1 MEGLSVT
8 VDVSVT
14 ATSPPGSNTCHETV
28 VKMNGT
34 SGSGSSS
41 HKDKHQDKSHS
52 SSSKHKHKE
61 KERDKEHSSS
71 HKSSHKSSSS
81 DKDKSS
87 SKHSSSKDGSSSSHK
102 SSSHKS
108 SHKDSHKDKSKDKE
122 KSHSSSGDKDKSHSS
137 SGEKKSEHK
146 SEHKSDKKSEHKS
159 EHKSHSKD
167 KHKDKHRDK
176 DGKHSSSSSSKH
188 SSSDKHKSSS
198 SSSDKKKE
206 EKKEKGEKEVK
217 TEVKTELKTE
227 VKKETEDEGFI
238 SPTAPTSE
246 SQEDIKVKKEAK
258 REPSDYEDASPQK
271 RVKKERKSYV
281 EDEEEEEEPEEQH
294 SDGEDWQEVKKK
306 KKSKKEKEPPKP
318 AKEEKK
324 RKAEAAATPPSKKA
338 KTAAPP
344 TPTASPT
351 KGRKK
356 KEEEPAAPVWKWWEE
371 EKPTDGSK
379 WRFLEHKGVMF
390 PPDYEPLPD
399 HVVFKYDGEKIKLSP
414 PAEEIAGFYARML
427 EHDYTTKDAFNKNF
441 FRDWRKNMTNKEQ
454 KLITDLGKCDFRPM
468 HAYFIEQSEIR
479 KNKSKEEKKAIKE
492 ENQRIIDEYGWA
504 VVDGHKQKIG
514 NFRIEPPGLFRGRGD
529 HPKMGTLKKRVQP
542 EDVSINCSKDST
554 WPKPP
559 PGHKWKEVRHDNTV
573 TWLATWTENVQNQN
587 KYVMLGA
594 TSRLKGEKDWLKYE
608 TARSLHTRIDKIR
621 ADYQNDWSSK
631 EMRVR
636 QRGVAL
642 YFIDKL
648 ALRAG
653 NEKDSDEAADTVGC
667 CSLRVEHINLH
678 KEKDGREYVVE
689 FDFLGK
695 DSIRYHNEVPIE
707 KQAFKNLKLF
717 KENKK
722 DGDDLFDRLNTGTV
736 NEYLRE
742 LMDGLTAKVF
752 RTYNASRTL
761 EEELQK
767 LTEPDDP
774 LPAKILSYNRA
785 NRAVA
790 VLCNHQRAVSKNHG
804 AQMERAQAKVEDK
817 RNLVEDAE
825 RDAKNAKKE
834 LKATKTQS
842 AMNVYE
848 KKKKTVE
855 RLKDQ
860 LAKLE
865 MGLLDKEEGKTIS
878 LGTSKLNYLDPRI
891 SVAWSKK
898 WEVPVEKVYNKTQ
911 KEKFQ
916 WAIDMAEA
924 DYEFLKFDESK
935 SPLKKKLA
943 AARAEE
949 ARGGNKG
956 GGGKKKKKA
965 DSDDEDEED
974 EDEEEEEEDEEEEE

>member
-1 MEGLSVT
+1 MPNIAVRRKQCPSL
-8 VDVSVT
+8 
-14 ATSPPGSNTCHETV
+14 AT
-28 VKMNGT
+28 
-34 SGSGSSS
+34 
-41 HKDKHQDKSHS
+41 
-52 SSSKHKHKE
+52 
-61 KERDKEHSSS
+61 
-71 HKSSHKSSSS
+71 
-81 DKDKSS
+81 
-87 SKHSSSKDGSSSSHK
+87 
-102 SSSHKS
+102 
-108 SHKDSHKDKSKDKE
+108 
-122 KSHSSSGDKDKSHSS
+122 
-137 SGEKKSEHK
+137 
-146 SEHKSDKKSEHKS
+146 
-159 EHKSHSKD
+159 
-167 KHKDKHRDK
+167 
-176 DGKHSSSSSSKH
+176 
-188 SSSDKHKSSS
+188 
-198 SSSDKKKE
+198 
-206 EKKEKGEKEVK
+206 
-217 TEVKTELKTE
+217 
-227 VKKETEDEGFI
+227 
-238 SPTAPTSE
+238 
-246 SQEDIKVKKEAK
+246 
-258 REPSDYEDASPQK
+258 
-271 RVKKERKSYV
+271 
-281 EDEEEEEEPEEQH
+281 
-294 SDGEDWQEVKKK
+294 EVKKK
-306 KKSKKEKEPPKP
+306 KKAKKEPPPKP

-324 RKAEAAATPPSKKA
+324 RKAEAAATPPPKKA
-338 KTAAPP
+338 KTAA

-356 KEEEPAAPVWKWWEE
+356 EEQPPVEVWKWWEE

-390 PPDYEPLPD
+390 PPEYEPLPD
-399 HVVFKYDGEKIKLSP
+399 HVVFKYDGQKMKLSP
-414 PAEEIAGFYARML
+414 DAEEIAGFYARML

-441 FRDWRKNMTNKEQ
+441 FRDWRKNMTEKEQ
-454 KLITDLGKCDFRPM
+454 KLIKDLGKCDFRPM
-468 HAYFIEQSEIR
+468 HQYFVEQSEIR

-492 ENQRIIDEYGWA
+492 ENLRIIEEYGWA
-504 VVDGHKQKIG
+504 KIDGHKQKIG

-529 HPKMGTLKKRVQP
+529 HPKMGTLKRRVMP
-542 EDVSINCSKDST
+542 EDVMINCSKDST

-559 PGHKWKEVRHDNTV
+559 AGHKWKEVRHDNTV
-573 TWLATWTENVQNQN
+573 TWLASWTENVQNQN

-621 ADYQNDWSSK
+621 ADYQNDWTSK

-653 NEKDSDEAADTVGC
+653 NEKDSEEAADTVGC
-667 CSLRVEHINLH
+667 CSLRVEHITLH
-678 KEKDGREYVVE
+678 KEKDGKEYVVE

-695 DSIRYHNEVPIE
+695 DSIRYHNEVAIE
-707 KQAFKNLKLF
+707 KQVFKNLKLF
-717 KENKK
+717 MDNKK
-722 DGDDLFDRLNTGTV
+722 EGDDLFDRLNTGSV

-804 AQMERAQAKVEDK
+804 AQMERAQAKVEEK
-817 RNLVEDAE
+817 RKLVEDAE
-825 RDAKNAKKE
+825 RDAKNAKKD

-855 RLKDQ
+855 RLKEQ

-949 ARGGNKG
+949 SKASNKS
-956 GGGKKKKKA
+956 KKKKT
-965 DSDDEDEED
+965 DSDDEDEDDDDDEED
-974 EDEEEEEEDEEEEE
+974 EDDE

>member
-14 ATSPPGSNTCHETV
+14 ATSPPGSSTMTETT
-28 VKMNGT
+28 VKMN
-34 SGSGSSS
+34 GSGSSS
-41 HKDKHQDKSHS
+41 HKDKNKDKSHSSS

-61 KERDKEHSSS
+61 KDRESSS

-122 KSHSSSGDKDKSHSS
+122 RSGDKDKSHSS
-137 SGEKKSEHK
+137 SSSG
-146 SEHKSDKKSEHKS
+146 DKKSEHKS

-198 SSSDKKKE
+198 SSSSDKKKE
-206 EKKEKGEKEVK
+206 KKERDLKEEKDTK
-217 TEVKTELKTE
+217 E
-227 VKKETEDEGFI
+227 VKKEVKKEADDEGFI
-238 SPTAPTSE
+238 SPSAPDAPHMDVE
-246 SQEDIKVKKEAK
+246 VKKEPK
-258 REPSDYEDASPQK
+258 REPSDVEEASPQK
-271 RVKKERKSYV
+271 RVKREKNYI
-281 EDEEEEEEPEEQH
+281 EEEEEVEEEEKQ

-306 KKSKKEKEPPKP
+306 KKAKKEPPPKP
-318 AKEEKK
+318 VKEDKK
-324 RKAEAAATPPSKKA
+324 RKAEAAATPPNKKV
-338 KTAAPP
+338 KTAATPP
-344 TPTASPT
+344 ASPT

-356 KEEEPAAPVWKWWEE
+356 EEAPPVEVWKWWEE

-379 WRFLEHKGVMF
+379 WRFLEHKGVLF
-390 PPDYEPLPD
+390 PPEYEPLPD
-399 HVVFKYDGEKIKLSP
+399 HVVFKYDGQKIKLTKD
-414 PAEEIAGFYARML
+414 AEEIAGFYAKML

-441 FRDWRKNMTNKEQ
+441 FRDWRKNMSEKEQ
-454 KLITDLGKCDFRPM
+454 KVIKDLGKCDFRPM
-468 HAYFIEQSEIR
+468 HAYFVEQSEIR
-479 KNKSKEEKKAIKE
+479 KNKTKEEKKAIKE
-492 ENQRIIDEYGWA
+492 ENLRIIEEYGWA
-504 VVDGHKQKIG
+504 KIDGHKQKIG

-529 HPKMGTLKKRVQP
+529 HPKMGTLKRRVTP
-542 EDVSINCSKDST
+542 EDVVINCSKDSA

-559 PGHKWKEVRHDNTV
+559 AGHKWKEVRHDNTV
-573 TWLATWTENVQNQN
+573 TWLAGWTENVQNQN
-587 KYVMLGA
+587 KYVMLGV

-608 TARSLHTRIDKIR
+608 TARSLHMRIDKIR
-621 ADYQNDWSSK
+621 ADYQNDWTSK

-667 CSLRVEHINLH
+667 CSLRVEHITLH
-678 KEKDGREYVVE
+678 KEKDGKEYVVE

-695 DSIRYHNEVPIE
+695 DSIRYHNEVAIE

-717 KENKK
+717 MDNKK

-804 AQMERAQAKVEDK
+804 AQMERAQAKVEEK
-817 RNLVEDAE
+817 RKLVEDAE
-825 RDAKNAKKE
+825 RDAKNAKKD
-834 LKATKTQS
+834 LKATKTQT

-855 RLKDQ
+855 RLKEQ
-860 LAKLE
+860 QAKLE

-916 WAIDMAEA
+916 WAIDMADA

-935 SPLKKKLA
+935 SPLKRKLA

-949 ARGGNKG
+949 SKAGNKS
-956 GGGKKKKKA
+956 KNKKKA
-965 DSDDEDEED
+965 DSEDEDEDDDEDEED
-974 EDEEEEEEDEEEEE
+974 DEE